1 MPIFIRESNQLPF
14 SKCCVESY
22 FFQLFLANMELQ
34 RLLGGDWTRE
44 ELLPDSLG
52 SSRGR
57 PLSPACGWLGTSLP
71 QYGFPCLNSPSSAT
85 PLVRAQ
91 SLQLNHRSAQEAAS
105 PEPQRLVHF
114 CRTKN
119 PSPGKLSGS
128 AFLFAPCGKA
138 GNFQL
143 VQ

>member
-1 MPIFIRESNQLPF
+1 MQNQH
-14 SKCCVESY
+14 
-22 FFQLFLANMELQ
+22 
-34 RLLGGDWTRE
+34 LGGALFQDVRK
-44 ELLPDSLG
+44 
-52 SSRGR
+52 
-57 PLSPACGWLGTSLP
+57 
-71 QYGFPCLNSPSSAT
+71 PCQAT

-138 GNFQL
+138 GEPSSWRTLPHCLTEEHEDPDTILQATSPEWHPFAPSTLEQGTNSL
-143 VQ
+143 MHRGHSH